1 MKKGIYIG
9 SIICLFVFALAYASI
24 ASAQNV
30 TTNVSKAAGNA
41 SAGMN
46 KTGSE
51 LGKNASAGMNKTGSE
66 LGKNASKAGGQILNK
81 TEDIGKKVAGG
92 LGSLLGNASEKL
104 KEGSK

>member
-1 MKKGIYIG
+1 MKKQLYIG
-9 SIICLFVFALAYASI
+9 SLIALFVFALAYSSA

-30 TTNVSKAAGNA
+30 TTNASNAAGNA

-51 LGKNASAGMNKTGSE
+51 LGKNASKV
-66 LGKNASKAGGQILNK
+66 GGEIMNK
-81 TEDIGKKVAGG
+81 TEDVGKKIAGG